1 MAAFEN
7 SKDSRIIELENRV
20 NKLEGVIERLG
31 RELKALSNKFESAKI
46 PMEVIDSTRP
56 TTAGKPLP
64 LQPTQRP
71 VPVSAITV
79 PTPPEP
85 EKTVHNFYLS
95 TPNSDGSFNNSSANS
110 TYKEGASIYKFQNSQ
125 ANRAKF
131 KIDEHDASVKLALA
145 YPDKNIDPVCD
156 AQNAF
161 DPRARR
167 IFTVEPG
174 IAELSSDNKWKV
186 ITKAKIRYES

>member
-1 MAAFEN
+1 MAPQGSPRDIEIE
-7 SKDSRIIELENRV
+7 KLKERIKSLDEAVDLLQRQVKGLMKI
-20 NKLEGVIERLG
+20 
-31 RELKALSNKFESAKI
+31 ESAKI
-46 PMEVIDSTRP
+46 PMDVVGSTMP
-56 TTAGKPLP
+56 AKPALS
-64 LQPTQRP
+64 QPMQRP
-71 VPVSAITV
+71 VPVSAIAI

-85 EKTVHNFYLS
+85 EKIVHNFYLS
-95 TPNSDGSFNNSSANS
+95 TPNSDGSFNNSSANP
-110 TYKEGASIYKFQNSQ
+110 TYKEGASIYKFQNFKD
-125 ANRAKF
+125 NRAKF
-131 KIDEHDASVKLALA
+131 EIDQHDASIKLALA

-167 IFTVEPG
+167 IYTAEPG